1 MKRWLLAMAVLFGG
15 ATAVVHADYVIIRLN
30 LAVTQDPEAEKAP
43 QGGMAGMGMG
53 GMMSGMGGRGMG
65 AMGPGMGGQGQGQGQ
80 GMGGRGMGAMGPGM
94 GGQGMGAMGPGMG
107 GQGMG
112 QGMGGRGMGAMGP
125 GMGGQGQGQ
134 GMGGMMG
141 KGGMGM
147 GMGGQGQGM
156 MMPGMGK
163 GGMGTLMTQPGSED
177 EEDSTP
183 LMITIIVEVDHK
195 NIIYNKNFGRHH
207 IIHKWGMTYLP
218 YKGPGFDYTII
229 DKLDTVARRYDNE
242 KRSIK
247 EDDPNRADKLLE
259 LAQKALSFGL
269 LDKVPELMAEVAK
282 LEPKNPA
289 VVAFQ
294 KTLANMNRK
303 ITVDDPA
310 IAWQKK
316 LEFNVYR
323 GDHYAVLY
331 ESKIPL
337 AQAKNWE
344 ERLEQNYRG
353 FFYWFALKGR
363 TLPVPTQKL
372 VAVLVKDKEVFDHEQ
387 KEVFD
392 NADMVADGFYSRRDN
407 LAVFAAKPIDDGYAS
422 LEELSQK
429 TGYKSLDRGELLR
442 GEKSL
447 SKKDKRSG
455 VNRFDD
461 KALYETYALIFQA
474 KEAESEIATVS
485 HEGTR
490 QLIAAVGLLPRNVEV
505 PQWFDFGVGSFFET
519 PKGSFWAGVGGTNV
533 PYQWNLKRWKS
544 SKSKYWEKNA
554 LEALKAV
561 VTDRYFRE
569 AGTSKKKEAELNR
582 ARTMSWALTY
592 YLAQQKLDDLVRYY
606 QELASL
612 PRDMQLDEESM
623 LGLFARAFGLVD
635 VNKPDQL
642 DAARAADFA
651 RKWYAY
657 LEAMPPELI
666 EAYKEAT
673 KEPTP
678 QQKKT
683 PPTNPGSGPAQ

>member
-30 LAVTQDPEAEKAP
+30 LAYTQNPEEDKTP

-53 GMMSGMGGRGMG
+53 GMMMPGMGGQRQGQGQGQGMG
-65 AMGPGMGGQGQGQGQ
+65 GMMMPGMGGQRQGQGQGQGQ
-80 GMGGRGMGAMGPGM
+80 GMGGMMMPGM
-94 GGQGMGAMGPGMG
+94 GGQR
-107 GQGMG
+107 Q
-112 QGMGGRGMGAMGP
+112 
-125 GMGGQGQGQ
+125 GQGQGQ
-134 GMGGMMG
+134 GMGGMMMPGMG
-141 KGGMGM
+141 KGGMGP
-147 GMGGQGQGM
+147 GMGGQGQGMGGM

-195 NIIYNKNFGRHH
+195 DVIYNKTSGRHH
-207 IIHKWGMTYLP
+207 IRHKWGMTYLP

-259 LAQKALSFGL
+259 LAQKALGFGL
-269 LDKVPELMAEVAK
+269 LDKVPDLVADVAK

-289 VVAFQ
+289 VLAFQ
-294 KTLANMNRK
+294 KAQANMNRK
-303 ITVDDPA
+303 ITADDPA
-310 IAWQKK
+310 IAWQKR
-316 LEFNVYR
+316 LEFNVER
-323 GDHYAVLY
+323 SEHYALLY
-331 ESKIPL
+331 EPKLPL
-337 AQAKNWE
+337 QQVKSRLQ
-344 ERLEQNYRG
+344 RLEQNYAG
-353 FFYWFALKGR
+353 FFYWFALKGHV
-363 TLPVPTQKL
+363 LPAPSSRL

-422 LEELSQK
+422 LEQLSQN

-442 GEKSL
+442 GEKKL
-447 SKKDKRSG
+447 STKDRRSG

-490 QLIAAVGLLPRNVEV
+490 QLIAATGLLPRNVEV
-505 PQWFDFGVGSFFET
+505 PEWLDFGVGSFFET
-519 PKGSFWAGVGGTNV
+519 PKGSFWTGVGATNV
-533 PYQWNLKRWKS
+533 PYQWNLKRWKT

-561 VTDRYFRE
+561 VTDGYFRE
-569 AGTSKKKEAELNR
+569 AKTSKKKEAELNR
-582 ARTMSWALTY
+582 ARTMAWALTY
-592 YLAQQKLDDLVRYY
+592 YLAQQKLDDLLRYY

-612 PRDMQLDEESM
+612 PRDMQLDDEAL

-635 VNKPDQL
+635 VNRPNQL

-678 QQKKT
+678 QPKKT
-683 PPTNPGSGPAQ
+683 APTNPGGGGSGPSQ